1 MDIENTGDQQSTRE
15 LADSAVNSA
24 ELVATALE
32 AFLKQLI
39 EMGLE
44 KEREITI
51 MVGSS
56 KVYSGPLTGEGNPK
70 ELTEAQAKTLNE
82 AFSPQEK
89 SGSVRILDPDKNIL
103 FQSKKGQIL
112 INDLPQ
118 LKQEEATQETQIE
131 SKSEPTPV
139 EDNQETES
147 SAQSFEQSAEIPS
160 LDDAPSEELAP
171 EPIAETSTVNL
182 SESDVE
188 VLEVASSELS
198 EVLETEKLAPQ
209 TQVSFKPGDPLE
221 ELGQIAISQAVQISE
236 LQAQLSE
243 VNGKLDQL
251 TEWKENVTP
260 VKLANERV
268 GNWLNQQR
276 DKVANKIHGF
286 ANRIAASATQK
297 FEEVQGQVQEKVDQ
311 GLERH
316 SQAVEAVKTQ
326 VTEKIDEARESV
338 DSKLSQAQAAMNQKL
353 GKAGRKAA
361 NSFMNRF
368 VDPATKML
376 VHQMDKIGEVT
387 TQIDGTKTFQTD
399 KIDWHVRPDGSTM
412 LTRKATG
419 ETLNPNTVTVGEM
432 DIINTAVQ
440 TINQNYGL
448 TQTQAPTQKAST
460 TQDMKTP
467 VQKV

>member
-44 KEREITI
+44 KERDITI
-51 MVGSS
+51 MVGAS

-70 ELTEAQAKTLNE
+70 VLTEAQAKTLNE
-82 AFSPQEK
+82 AFSLQEK
-89 SGSVRILDPDKNIL
+89 SGSVRILDQDKNIL

-118 LKQEEATQETQIE
+118 LKQEESTQEIQTE
-131 SKSEPTPV
+131 SKAEPMPLADKQELQEPESPV
-139 EDNQETES
+139 P
-147 SAQSFEQSAEIPS
+147 SFEQSAEIPS
-160 LDDAPSEELAP
+160 LDDPPSEEFAP
-171 EPIAETSTVNL
+171 EPLVDTSTVNL
-182 SESDVE
+182 SESEVE

-198 EVLETEKLAPQ
+198 EVLETEKLAPK
-209 TQVSFKPGDPLE
+209 TQVVFKPGDPLE
-221 ELGQIAISQAVQISE
+221 ELGQIAMSQALQISE

-251 TEWKENVTP
+251 KEWKEQVTP
-260 VKLANERV
+260 VELANERV
-268 GNWLNQQR
+268 GNWFNQQR
-276 DKVANKIHGF
+276 DKVATKIHDF

-311 GLERH
+311 GLERQ
-316 SQAVEAVKTQ
+316 SQAVDAIKTK

-361 NSFMNRF
+361 NSFMTRF

-419 ETLNPNTVTVGEM
+419 ERLKPNNVTVGEM

-448 TQTQAPTQKAST
+448 SQTQAPIQKASS
-460 TQDMKTP
+460 QPP